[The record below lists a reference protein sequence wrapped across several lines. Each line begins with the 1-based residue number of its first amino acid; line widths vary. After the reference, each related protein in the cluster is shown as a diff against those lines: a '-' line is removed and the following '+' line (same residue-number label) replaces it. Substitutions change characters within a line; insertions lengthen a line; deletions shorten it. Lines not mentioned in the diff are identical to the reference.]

1 MIGGLDQN
9 AEDLA
14 FIASEYV
21 GNITAEQ
28 TNVLVASMDEG
39 LPDEDA
45 DGDAGNLNPLQ
56 VMAVNEAI
64 NETSSEHYRLHGI
77 FRLEPNRMVG
87 SIGRSNTVMTHFS
100 TEYPGLRD
108 VYTSITGN
116 PDSTSEYVADTILQ
130 LLASGRDTKMPPAH
144 WLSSADLRSAKSMR
158 RLCSPTQLT
167 CISTPVSRRLSKL
180 KLRKMDHLPGA
191 TAIRVQVDKAIAWR
205 REDV

>member
-1 MIGGLDQN
+1 MSCSLQPLGSPIRLKDSTRATLIFSISRVGIEGLDSSNERSWTYHSLQT
-9 AEDLA
+9 
-14 FIASEYV
+14 
-21 GNITAEQ
+21 ITKGI
-28 TNVLVASMDEG
+28 D
-39 LPDEDA
+39 
-45 DGDAGNLNPLQ
+45 
-56 VMAVNEAI
+56 
-64 NETSSEHYRLHGI
+64 RLCIIQGQI
-77 FRLEPNRMVG
+77 G
-87 SIGRSNTVMTHFS
+87 SIGRSNRVMTHFL

-130 LLASGRDTKMPPAH
+130 LLASERDTKMPPAH